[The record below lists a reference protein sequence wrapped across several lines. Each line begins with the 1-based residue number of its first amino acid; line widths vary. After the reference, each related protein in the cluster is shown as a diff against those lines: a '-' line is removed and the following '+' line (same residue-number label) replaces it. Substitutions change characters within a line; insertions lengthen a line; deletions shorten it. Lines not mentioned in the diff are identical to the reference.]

1 MARNEKN
8 KDTSTS
14 QTDEKT
20 SSTWSKRTFAAS
32 MVFVVV
38 LAVCF
43 VYVAGPGLWDRMS
56 RSSSA
61 PATTVSAAVPTTTT
75 PAGAAQSEAGSSV
88 CGLAPGS
95 QNLPSGPFE
104 QRMIPVSTTWGVPE
118 VKDIGPGITTGI
130 TRCFA
135 HSPSGAVVASV
146 NFIRWF
152 SSQDRLPD
160 VVRTLMVDDANR
172 QRMLNQIQ
180 AGWDGVSTQPLT
192 IRGYRAE
199 VRSANQVL
207 VTLVVSTSPMDDR
220 MVSMQLLM
228 VWEGG
233 DWKAQAPSTDSWGQE
248 LVDSLTGFSPWTV
261 K

>member
-1 MARNEKN
+1 MADEKN
-8 KDTSTS
+8 KNAGTS

-32 MVFVVV
+32 MVFMVV

-43 VYVAGPGLWDRMS
+43 VYVAGPNLWNRMS
-56 RSSSA
+56 RKSSA
-61 PATTVSAAVPTTTT
+61 PATTVSTVVPTTQTST
-75 PAGAAQSEAGSSV
+75 GTAQNGAGSSV

-118 VKDIGPGITTGI
+118 VKDVGPGITTGI

-152 SSQDRLPD
+152 SSQDRLPE
-160 VVRTLMVDDANR
+160 VVRALMVDDANR

-180 AGWDGVSTQPLT
+180 TGWDGVSTQPLT
-192 IRGYRAE
+192 VRGYRAE
-199 VRSANQVL
+199 VRSPNEVM

-220 MVSMQLLM
+220 MVSTQLLM
-228 VWEGG
+228 IWEGG
-233 DWKAQAPSTDSWGQE
+233 DWKVQAPSTDSWGQE